1 MAGLI
6 ASCVLPLAH
15 TVPAAGF
22 PLPHADGLL
31 ADSWSAHQVATT
43 VDFARRNW
51 ILNWLLGGLNFQI
64 EHYLFPRICQVDYPA
79 LSEIVEATCREFGVP
94 YHAYPSFGAA
104 IAAHYRWLRI
114 LGPDHRPRPG
124 EVRTELEE
132 ACGRLVQTPHPASG
146 RPLPVGEVG
155 NSADAGKQRQ
165 RRDGVDRL
173 AAHSGGTHCLA
184 FSRSLPRLYPCDRA
198 DRCKGC
204 DRKKIFRFPDP
215 RNAQIHETRRIL

>member
-1 MAGLI
+1 MFLTLAFGVPLLIRPWWAVLFWYGVTGYVAGLI

-64 EHYLFPRICQVDYPA
+64 EHHLFPRICHVHYPA

-94 YHAYPSFGAA
+94 YHAYPSFGTA
-104 IAAHYRWLRI
+104 IAAHYRWLRM
-114 LGPDHRPRPG
+114 LGPDYQP
-124 EVRTELEE
+124 
-132 ACGRLVQTPHPASG
+132 
-146 RPLPVGEVG
+146 
-155 NSADAGKQRQ
+155 
-165 RRDGVDRL
+165 
-173 AAHSGGTHCLA
+173 
-184 FSRSLPRLYPCDRA
+184 
-198 DRCKGC
+198 
-204 DRKKIFRFPDP
+204 
-215 RNAQIHETRRIL
+215 